1 MSDMAKVMHGLS
13 EYKAVKRTRRSYDL
27 ALEKLVDKIVLE
39 YGINRDECLKTV
51 EQDIAPKINKYKKQV
66 RFE

>member
-27 ALEKLVDKIVLE
+27 ALDKLVDKIVLE